1 MTTLDILHNIATDQH
16 WRVMYDSGKPQ
27 CSRSGRDIVWIK
39 ESAIGLYNEV
49 HVTLTHEGNVLFAR
63 QIFNHGMKA
72 WVDGHHHTPMVA
84 LREVMRFF

>member
-1 MTTLDILHNIATDQH
+1 M
-16 WRVMYDSGKPQ
+16 
-27 CSRSGRDIVWIK
+27 WIK